1 MTAHIPES
9 ASAWLIDAANM
20 MPPRDPNDDDDEN
33 EQNDDVIFLM
43 AAGLLSRTEGQGAF
57 AQRHV
62 MRSPVRTGLR
72 QPCRRRRGGGRR
84 RG

>member
-43 AAGLLSRTEGQGAF
+43 TASLLTGFTTPTGSRSHTSAPEGAKPK
-57 AQRHV
+57 R
-62 MRSPVRTGLR
+62 
-72 QPCRRRRGGGRR
+72 GGRR
-84 RG
+84 C